1 MITAYECGAK
11 YLVLFNYYFEDSGP
25 YGMLTEEHFEAME
38 TFWNNVVKNHR
49 VVHGSIQADSVLVL
63 PENYGWGMRSPE
75 DKIWGIF
82 KPDDQTQ
89 HMMELMESVLAEHG
103 LKTDIVYEDTDFPL
117 APEYRHI
124 YYWNQEQS
132 S

>member
-49 VVHGSIQADSVLVL
+49 VVHALSKQIRFWFC
-63 PENYGWGMRSPE
+63 P
-75 DKIWGIF
+75 
-82 KPDDQTQ
+82 
-89 HMMELMESVLAEHG
+89 
-103 LKTDIVYEDTDFPL
+103 KTMGG
-117 APEYRHI
+117 A
-124 YYWNQEQS
+124 
-132 S
+132 